1 MSDIHTLKLGR
12 RKPCDTIR
20 YLFWTVLFNAHNY
33 RSLHE
38 RLQMKSLVLFS
49 YKQPVK
55 GSSFRWGVLQ
65 GCRDT
70 KKNPLSWKTLTGM
83 YRKHDPEFQRS
94 QKLDTVKTRDGVKA
108 FYKERQNWGIKIPFV
123 GSLVSRFI

>member
-1 MSDIHTLKLGR
+1 
-12 RKPCDTIR
+12 
-20 YLFWTVLFNAHNY
+20 
-33 RSLHE
+33 
-38 RLQMKSLVLFS
+38 MKSLVLFS

-55 GSSFRWGVLQ
+55 GSSFRCGVLQ
-65 GCRDT
+65 GWRDT